1 MDITAAGI
9 EADTVI
15 PANKPRYAIAPDNNI
30 DNTIPRT
37 IALKVI
43 SFFMFVFQIRLP

>member
-9 EADTVI
+9 EADIVI
-15 PANKPRYAIAPDNNI
+15 PANKPRYAIAPDINM
-30 DNTIPRT
+30 DSSIPRI

-43 SFFMFVFQIRLP
+43 SFFILALFTKG